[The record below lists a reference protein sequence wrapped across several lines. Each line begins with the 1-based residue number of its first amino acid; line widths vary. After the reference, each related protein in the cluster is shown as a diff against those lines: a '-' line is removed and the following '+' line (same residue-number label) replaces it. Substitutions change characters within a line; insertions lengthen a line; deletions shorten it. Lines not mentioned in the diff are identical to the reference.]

1 MGLYIPHLL
10 MEQKSWILTIKEH
23 TSRGLNFYKPQM
35 SHWQLDAVM
44 NPDGLARNISS
55 LKLKMSPMAPK
66 PHDCKYITKHLE
78 LGTVG
83 EKEQMILREQRDSQ

>member
-1 MGLYIPHLL
+1 MRLYIPYLL
-10 MEQKSWILTIKEH
+10 MGQKSWIFTVKEH
-23 TSRGLNFYKPQM
+23 TSRGLNFYKPQT

-44 NPDGLARNISS
+44 NPDELARIISS

-66 PHDCKYITKHLE
+66 PHDFNYTMKHLE

-83 EKEQMILREQRDSQ
+83 E